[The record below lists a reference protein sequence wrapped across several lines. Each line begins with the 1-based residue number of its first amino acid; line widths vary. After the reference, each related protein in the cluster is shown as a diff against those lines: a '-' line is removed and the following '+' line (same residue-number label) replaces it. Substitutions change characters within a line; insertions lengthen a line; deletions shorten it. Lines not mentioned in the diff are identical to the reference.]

1 MERKLNLD
9 IPRNIVE
16 FEALIDKILPKKIFY
31 RLLLRGKGLEFD
43 GYRNF
48 GQDEDASSIDWKASV
63 RSNTLLAKQYIEE
76 RDIKIMFIIDI
87 GENMIFGSEEKLK
100 CEYCAEM
107 VAALANVMLS
117 SGDKVGFIFFNNKIT
132 KIRMPEGGGKQFN
145 IFVYEISNAENYGGY
160 SDINEVLGSIIQR
173 LNPSI
178 SLMILISDFI
188 KVNEG
193 SRKNFQEL
201 AHICETIAMMI
212 KDPLDKT
219 LPEIN
224 KEIVIENPNTGERM
238 IVNPKIAK
246 KSYEKNAAE
255 QTALV
260 KDIFQDSNIDFL
272 ELETDR
278 PFPMDLALFLKRRI
292 ERRY

>member
-246 KSYEKNAAE
+246 KSYERNAAE